1 MNVLRLS
8 RVFTKLKI
16 NLSPKKEMI
25 LLTVT
30 V

>member
-1 MNVLRLS
+1 MNVLRLL
-8 RVFTKLKI
+8 RVFADLKR